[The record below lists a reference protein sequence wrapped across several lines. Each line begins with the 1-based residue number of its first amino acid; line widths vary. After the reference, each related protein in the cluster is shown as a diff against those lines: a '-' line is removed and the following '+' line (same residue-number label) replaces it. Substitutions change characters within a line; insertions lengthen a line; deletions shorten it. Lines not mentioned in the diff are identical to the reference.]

1 MSEQLKLYKGFDYAA
16 LKDIAKNANNQQ
28 IIRDVEYG
36 KLLNHVSPANM
47 YCERIND
54 MAFIIGQVQK
64 ERFRI
69 IGMGTKEAHKR
80 KGLAGYLLNRCIQFS
95 KERGLKKIATR
106 SKSGAD
112 FYCKRGFDVVGMR
125 GGDYLL
131 ELSIETK

>member
-1 MSEQLKLYKGFDYAA
+1 MIDLLKIYSGFDYDA
-16 LKDIAKNANNQQ
+16 LKDIAKNANNKQ
-28 IIRDVEYG
+28 IVLDVSYG
-36 KLLNHVSPANM
+36 QMLNFNPSSM
-47 YCERIND
+47 YCERVND

-80 KGLAGYLLNRCIQFS
+80 KGLAGYLLKRCIQFS

-112 FYCKRGFDVVGMR
+112 FYCKRGFDVVGMK

>member
-1 MSEQLKLYKGFDYAA
+1 MIDLLKIYSGFDYDA
-16 LKDIAKNANNQQ
+16 LKDIAKNANNKQ
-28 IIRDVEYG
+28 IVRDVSYG
-36 KLLNHVSPANM
+36 QMLNHFNPSSM
-47 YCERIND
+47 YCERVND

-80 KGLAGYLLNRCIQFS
+80 KGLAGYLLKRCIQFS

-112 FYCKRGFDVVGMR
+112 FYCKRGFDVVGMK